1 MDEEKK
7 VMRHSEQEIVDSFN
21 YLAAFSED
29 ETYIQNLTNIVE
41 YVEDLAAALQK
52 AEELTKKSSD
62 MVYKIMQKI
71 VDLNVEDLKKK
82 ERMKE
87 VQRIINVV
95 AAKKKEKEENT

>member
-1 MDEEKK
+1 M
-7 VMRHSEQEIVDSFN
+7 
-21 YLAAFSED
+21 AAFSED

>member
-1 MDEEKK
+1 
-7 VMRHSEQEIVDSFN
+7 
-21 YLAAFSED
+21 LAAFSED

>member
-7 VMRHSEQEIVDSFN
+7 VMRHPEQEIVDSFN